1 MRNKIIL
8 ALLTLIVL
16 GLVGCASEELTSAK
30 LYIQQENW
38 EKAEEF
44 LVKALTVEPENPE
57 IPYLL
62 GEKIY
67 ARRGDW
73 EKMNEMFDKA
83 LEIGADKTILQGA
96 TVRDYVKSSRAK
108 VWAETYNDA
117 VSRFNKIRTVEGE
130 EREKALDA
138 TIEGFEKALLIDP
151 SETQTYPIL
160 SLVYIEKGYKD
171 KALELLSQAQS
182 QEFDDPKLLVTLGQ
196 SYIRLNVPEEAV
208 KVLNK
213 AMELDPSNL
222 DAAKLLA
229 QTWYDLDNLD
239 MAIETYEK
247 AIELERDDIK
257 KADLHFNLG
266 ILYMKAGDFTSA
278 EDNFTYAYD
287 LNPDDVESLVGIA
300 QTFEQAEKWKK
311 AEKYYKELVDLEPD
325 NPEHYRSMAR
335 VLIKQGRPE
344 KAARYFEKSKRV
356 GQ

>member
-1 MRNKIIL
+1 MRKTLVPAILTIIVL
-8 ALLTLIVL
+8 ALA
-16 GLVGCASEELTSAK
+16 GCASEELTSAK

-44 LVKALTVEPENPE
+44 LLKAMVVEPENPE

-62 GEKIY
+62 GQKIY
-67 ARRGDW
+67 ARRSDW
-73 EKMNEMFDKA
+73 KKMNEMFDKA
-83 LEIGADKTILQGA
+83 LEIGADKAILQGGL
-96 TVRDYVKSSRAK
+96 VRDYVKNSRAK
-108 VWAETYNDA
+108 AWADAYNDA
-117 VSRFNKIRTVEGE
+117 VTRFNKIRTVEGE
-130 EREKALDA
+130 EREKALDS
-138 TIEGFEKALLIDP
+138 TIEGFETALLIDP

-160 SLVYIEKGYKD
+160 SLVYIEKGYND
-171 KALELLSQAQS
+171 KALELLSQAQN

-196 SYIRLNVPEEAV
+196 SYIRLGVLEDAV
-208 KVLNK
+208 TALNK
-213 AMELDPSNL
+213 ALELDPSNL
-222 DAAKLLA
+222 AAAKLLA

-239 MAIETYEK
+239 MAIQTYEK
-247 AIELERDDIK
+247 AIELEKVDIK

-266 ILYMKAGDFTSA
+266 ILYMKAGNITMA

-311 AEKYYKELVDLEPD
+311 AEKYYKELVYLEPD

-344 KAARYFEKSKRV
+344 EATRYFEKSKKV